1 MITTPTLSHRLT
13 PHTLPPVHSYFP
25 PHSNQPPTQTSSPT
39 HHLNLREILISCLIT
54 KGVGNTV
61 LSRVGNTVLSRVGN
75 TVLSRVGNT
84 VLSRVGNTVLST
96 MPIPAFGF
104 LSIARWLTCLVQN
117 LCLQDLCLPVID
129 SRVIITWSYQQPSR
143 VCLPED
149 IAEPMWQAKRVRDR
163 TIVSCAHP
171 LGTVTIREDRS
182 KGGRK
187 GWRGGRQ
194 AGEK

>member
-61 LSRVGNTVLSRVGN
+61 LSRVGNTVL
-75 TVLSRVGNT
+75 T
-84 VLSRVGNTVLST
+84 T